1 MRAIAIQDQKGTSS
15 VEVMELPDP
24 IPGPGEVIVGIKAAA
39 LNHLDLWTLSGS
51 LGIKLDFPFVL
62 GADGAGEI
70 VDSGEGVTGLPQGT
84 RVVINPAVSCGRC
97 ERCAAGEQSEC
108 TSFRMVGEHLPGTL
122 ASLVKV
128 PASNVFPFPVHLS
141 FEEAAALGVTF
152 ITAYRMLFT
161 KGHLRPGEWVLVT
174 GIGGGLALSLFQLA
188 RGIAGRIYVT
198 SSSQAKL
205 DSAAKMGADG
215 GINYKEEDVGK
226 AVRRLT
232 AKRGI
237 DLAVDSAGGSSIDA
251 CLRSLAKGGR
261 LVVAGATSGP
271 TAEIDVRRLFWNQLE
286 LIGSTMGS
294 VKDVSDML
302 RMVAGAEIRPVID
315 RVFPMA
321 EAQEAFA
328 RLESGSQF
336 GKLVI
341 TNP

>member
-1 MRAIAIQDQKGTSS
+1 
-15 VEVMELPDP
+15 
-24 IPGPGEVIVGIKAAA
+24 
-39 LNHLDLWTLSGS
+39 
-51 LGIKLDFPFVL
+51 
-62 GADGAGEI
+62 
-70 VDSGEGVTGLPQGT
+70 
-84 RVVINPAVSCGRC
+84 
-97 ERCAAGEQSEC
+97 
-108 TSFRMVGEHLPGTL
+108 
-122 ASLVKV
+122 
-128 PASNVFPFPVHLS
+128 
-141 FEEAAALGVTF
+141 
-152 ITAYRMLFT
+152 MLFT
-161 KGHLRPGEWVLVT
+161 KGRLRPGEWVLVT

-205 DSAAKMGADG
+205 DRAAKMGADG

-286 LIGSTMGS
+286 LLGSTMGS

-315 RVFPMA
+315 RVFPIA

-328 RLESGSQF
+328 RLASGSQF